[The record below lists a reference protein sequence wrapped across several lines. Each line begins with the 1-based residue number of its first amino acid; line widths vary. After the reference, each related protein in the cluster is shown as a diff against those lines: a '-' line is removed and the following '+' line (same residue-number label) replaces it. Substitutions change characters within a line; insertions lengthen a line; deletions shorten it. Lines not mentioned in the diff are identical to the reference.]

1 MDRGRAKTRAAVA
14 AFGFGL
20 AACGSPA
27 PSPRAAPPSPA
38 AARSAP
44 EVRVFDDR
52 PAVAVVARDGDPYP
66 AAAIAVST
74 VGLGDADA
82 AAALAA
88 LVDGRLGRASADARV
103 EIGAGGYRVRL
114 ALRSREAVGAA
125 ADAIRTSL
133 LEPVREAE
141 VQAVAHKLTL
151 AARRPFGATPAVA
164 RCRGEAA
171 FVAPIAPPTAA
182 SLEALRRAAHGTGR
196 VAVSFVGP
204 SASGEAFATAFAR
217 AAAWPAGASAAT
229 PAPPA
234 APAVTV
240 VASREVPVGTAR
252 AILTLPVASPLSAA
266 LAADALARPG
276 SALGARLGALETAA
290 AVREITGAAHPRGG
304 CLTVSVDVA
313 AKDAE
318 AAAARVA
325 PAAAATEELM
335 LVEAA
340 EAAARPDVSPWAL
353 ARRAREPEESADRAA
368 WWALAGE
375 GPSSPTAA
383 LTVLVGAAREEPT
396 AATASF
402 EQALTRARAA
412 WQKPVVDARTR
423 VEAGQGELWL
433 LFGSPCGSTAEV
445 ESDAGYGAVA
455 AVAAARH
462 APASHDDV
470 TVEPYVSA
478 EAIGLV
484 AHGPARAGE
493 APAAHARRVASVAGR
508 LFTTGALDPGALR
521 SAHADAFRAA
531 ARDDARVHAALA
543 EALAPGRPSLLAPFG
558 VATSLGG
565 ASDAALVARAR
576 AVLEGPL
583 RVAVLANG
591 DGAQGE
597 AARRELD
604 RWIPRRLD
612 EVRACASPD
621 VAAPK
626 PGTYAVDRASGAAA
640 EVWIA
645 APLAKGREARSAAA
659 LLAAHLDGDA
669 LGAPLSGLVREHGAR
684 VVGGAA
690 GGPSAIVVRL
700 VAPNA
705 TLDAAVEKARA
716 ALAQIRAAG
725 LDDQA
730 SARAWQRLERGQSAK
745 AADPTSRLGDLFTGG
760 AAPSKPSADQVRE
773 LAKDALRDEAL
784 IVVAHRPKR

>member
-1 MDRGRAKTRAAVA
+1 MERGWARTTAAIA
-14 AFGFGL
+14 ALGLGL
-20 AACGSPA
+20 AACGAPPA
-27 PSPRAAPPSPA
+27 TPRAAPPGRA
-38 AARSAP
+38 IARGAP
-44 EVRVFDDR
+44 EVRLFEDR
-52 PAVAVVARDGDPYP
+52 PPVVVVAREGDPYP
-66 AAAIAVST
+66 AAAVAVST

-88 LVDGRLGRASADARV
+88 LVDARLTRAGVEGRV
-103 EIGAGGYRVRL
+103 EIGAGGYRARV
-114 ALRSREAVGAA
+114 ALRSREAVAAA
-125 ADAIRTSL
+125 ADAIRASL
-133 LEPVREAE
+133 LEPVRDDE
-141 VQAVAHKLTL
+141 VQPVAHKLTL
-151 AARRPFGATPAVA
+151 AARRPFGGTPAVA

-171 FVAPIAPPTAA
+171 FIAPIAAPTPA

-204 SASGEAFATAFAR
+204 IAAGDAFAVTFAR
-217 AAAWPAGASAAT
+217 AAAWPSAAPT
-229 PAPPA
+229 AAPAPVPAPPVA
-234 APAVTV
+234 V
-240 VASREVPVGTAR
+240 VASREIPVGTAR
-252 AILTLPVASPLSAA
+252 AILTLPVAAPLSAA

-276 SALGARLGALETAA
+276 SALGARLGALETPAT
-290 AVREITGAAHPRGG
+290 VREITGAALPRGG
-304 CLTVSVDVA
+304 CLTVSIDVA

-335 LVEAA
+335 LAEAVEATSRA
-340 EAAARPDVSPWAL
+340 DVSPWSL
-353 ARRAREPEESADRAA
+353 ARRARDPEESAERAA
-368 WWALAGE
+368 WWAITAD
-375 GPSSPTAA
+375 GPSASSAG

-396 AATASF
+396 APTASF
-402 EQALTRARAA
+402 EQALARARAS
-412 WQKPVVDARTR
+412 WQRPVVEARAR

-445 ESDAGYGAVA
+445 EGDAGYGAVA

-484 AHGPARAGE
+484 AHGPARQGE
-493 APAAHARRVASVAGR
+493 TAAAHARRVASVAGR
-508 LFTTGALDPGALR
+508 LFTTGALDPSSLR

-531 ARDDARVHAALA
+531 ARDDARVHASLA
-543 EALAPGRPSLLAPFG
+543 SALAPGRPSLLAPFG

-576 AVLEGPL
+576 AILEGPL

-591 DGAQGE
+591 DATQGE

-612 EVRACASPD
+612 EVRACATPD
-621 VAAPK
+621 VPPAKA
-626 PGTYAVDRASGAAA
+626 GTYAVEKPGGASA

-645 APLAKGREARSAAA
+645 APLAKGREARAAAA
-659 LLAAHLDGDA
+659 LLAAHLDGDGLA
-669 LGAPLSGLVREHGAR
+669 APLSGLVREHGAR
-684 VVGGAA
+684 VVGGP
-690 GGPSAIVVRL
+690 GPAAIVVRV

-705 TLDAAVEKARA
+705 TLDAAVEKTRA
-716 ALAQIRAAG
+716 VLAQLRASG

-730 SARAWQRLERGQSAK
+730 SGRAWQRLERGQSAR
-745 AADPTSRLGDLFTGG
+745 AADPTSRLAELFTGAAG
-760 AAPSKPSADQVRE
+760 AAKPSADQVRE

-784 IVVAHRPKR
+784 IVVAHRPARR